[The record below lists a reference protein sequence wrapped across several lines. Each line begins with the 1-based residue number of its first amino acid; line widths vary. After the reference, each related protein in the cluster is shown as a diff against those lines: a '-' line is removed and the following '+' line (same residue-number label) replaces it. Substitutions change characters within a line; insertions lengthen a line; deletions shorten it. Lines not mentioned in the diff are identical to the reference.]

1 MNLYDFYFNCI
12 PAAQQFGLPML
23 PPYLAHG
30 GNFRQGL
37 NFAVAGATAL
47 DAEFFHEIGI
57 GHILWTNHS
66 LNAQLLWFEELKPLL
81 CNTTKGDRP
90 Y

>member
-1 MNLYDFYFNCI
+1 MEE
-12 PAAQQFGLPML
+12 FGLPML

-30 GNFRQGL
+30 GKFRQGL

-47 DAEFFHEIGI
+47 DAAFFHEIGI
-57 GHILWTNHS
+57 GNVLWTNHS
-66 LNAQLLWFEELKPLL
+66 LNAQLRWFEDLKPLL
-81 CNTTKGDRP
+81 CNTTKGHKP